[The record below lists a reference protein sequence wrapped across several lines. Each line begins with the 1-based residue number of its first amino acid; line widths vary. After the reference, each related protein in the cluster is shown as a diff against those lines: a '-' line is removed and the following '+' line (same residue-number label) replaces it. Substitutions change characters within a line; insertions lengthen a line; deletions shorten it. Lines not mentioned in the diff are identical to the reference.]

1 MYVVREDAEIL
12 CSDEVMDMRQEYE
25 DRFGERFLS
34 FNYVD
39 FPGTET
45 MRPAEMYREILRK
58 ALRENKPCGMVS
70 HRYDAMDY

>member
-12 CSDEVMDMRQEYE
+12 WSDEVMDMRQEYE
-25 DRFGERFLS
+25 DRFGEEFIW

-70 HRYDAMDY
+70 HRYDVIDH